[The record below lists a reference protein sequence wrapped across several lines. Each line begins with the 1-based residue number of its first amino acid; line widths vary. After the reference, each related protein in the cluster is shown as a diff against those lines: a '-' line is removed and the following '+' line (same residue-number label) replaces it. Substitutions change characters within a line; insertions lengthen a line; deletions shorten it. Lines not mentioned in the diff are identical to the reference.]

1 METNGY
7 EAEDDPTS
15 AAATSSV
22 NTTTT
27 TTTLNNHKAEQEAL
41 REAAAIGDIIKLR
54 QLVENFHV
62 DINSQN
68 SLNGYTALHWAT
80 IRNHTS
86 VVAFLLTHGADKN
99 IKNFDGNIPAELTS
113 DSTIHQLLGVSDAA
127 ALDIKEPNLPIHP
140 NYLAHPVFPHTT
152 PTQSTPS
159 SAPQQLPPSKGI
171 YSYNTE
177 NVTDATAALDIKEQN
192 APIHSNYQAHR
203 AMPHANPT
211 QPAHSGV
218 PQQQMVPSKG
228 LFAFNLE
235 NEIVL
240 RARVANVEE
249 QDYIEIELDR
259 SSLTFDALLNLL
271 CQELNIDKR
280 LVYKIRK
287 LPNTIVRKDKDVKR
301 LVDFQE
307 LELIL
312 TNKAIS
318 ATSRTYGVGTKLKSE
333 QILY

>member
-1 METNGY
+1 METNGF
-7 EAEDDPTS
+7 EDESDIS
-15 AAATSSV
+15 ATSI
-22 NTTTT
+22 TTTAT
-27 TTTLNNHKAEQEAL
+27 TTIATTNRAEQESL

-54 QLVENFHV
+54 QLIEQLHV

-68 SLNGYTALHWAT
+68 SLNGFTALHWAT
-80 IRNHTS
+80 IRSHPS
-86 VVAFLLTHGADKN
+86 VVAFLLTHGADKS

-127 ALDIKEPNLPIHP
+127 ALDIKEPNLPIRP
-140 NYLAHPVFPHTT
+140 NYLKHPAFPHTT
-152 PTQSTPS
+152 PSESIPS
-159 SAPQQLPPSKGI
+159 SIPQQHIPS
-171 YSYNTE
+171 N
-177 NVTDATAALDIKEQN
+177 DASALDLNKQN
-192 APIHSNYQAHR
+192 LPVHSNYQAR
-203 AMPHANPT
+203 PTMPHANP
-211 QPAHSGV
+211 QSVASGISH
-218 PQQQMVPSKG
+218 QQMACSGPYG
-228 LFAFNLE
+228 LNVD

-240 RARVANVEE
+240 RARVANSEE
-249 QDYIEIELDR
+249 QDYIEVELDQ

-287 LPNTIVRKDKDVKR
+287 LPNTIIRKDKDVKR
-301 LVDFQE
+301 LVEFQE

-318 ATSRTYGVGTKLKSE
+318 ASSRTYGVGTKLKSE

>member
-1 METNGY
+1 MEN
-7 EAEDDPTS
+7 DDQTQQ
-15 AAATSSV
+15 
-22 NTTTT
+22 NTDVAPHV
-27 TTTLNNHKAEQEAL
+27 LEGSF
-41 REAAAIGDIIKLR
+41 REAAACGDMEKLTEI
-54 QLVENFHV
+54 VESGV
-62 DINSQN
+62 DVNSQS
-68 SLNGYTALHWAT
+68 SLHGCTALHWAT

-113 DSTIHQLLGVSDAA
+113 DSTIHQLLG
-127 ALDIKEPNLPIHP
+127 
-140 NYLAHPVFPHTT
+140 
-152 PTQSTPS
+152 
-159 SAPQQLPPSKGI
+159 
-171 YSYNTE
+171 
-177 NVTDATAALDIKEQN
+177 
-192 APIHSNYQAHR
+192 
-203 AMPHANPT
+203 
-211 QPAHSGV
+211 
-218 PQQQMVPSKG
+218 
-228 LFAFNLE
+228 
-235 NEIVL
+235 EIVL

-287 LPNTIVRKDKDVKR
+287 LPNTIIRKDKDVKR

-318 ATSRTYGVGTKLKSE
+318 ASSRTYGVGTKLKSE